1 MTAVKD
7 PFTKIAPR
15 LQSFEPGRQI
25 LGQYRIRAR
34 LGIGVHGVAYLA
46 RDRFIHTDRV
56 LKFPLNL
63 ESAREMAWL
72 AHKMVRLSHPFIV
85 QHFGVGQMMISGFS
99 LPFLI
104 TEYVEGPS
112 LAEFLADHGRQRV
125 GLFEALRYFA
135 DIAQAIGFAHSRGY
149 AHGDVHRD
157 NVLLATGKLAKTRR
171 YVAKL
176 NDFFPTSRR
185 ELRSARR
192 ADVRETGLLL
202 YEMLTRR
209 HKFQVAALGSQPSE
223 ICDLIRRCVSS
234 RTRRFTD
241 GRQLVQALKALQWV
255 D

>member
-1 MTAVKD
+1 MKD
-7 PFTKIAPR
+7 PFIRIAPR
-15 LQSFEPGRQI
+15 LKAFEPGRRI
-25 LGQYRIRAR
+25 VGQYDIRRRI
-34 LGIGVHGVAYLA
+34 GIGVHGVAYLA

-63 ESAREMAWL
+63 ESVREMAWL
-72 AHKMVRLSHPFIV
+72 AHRMVRLSHPFIV
-85 QHFGVGQMMISGFS
+85 QHFGVGQMMLSGLS

-112 LAEFLADHGRQRV
+112 LEEFLAARGRKRT
-125 GLFEALRYFA
+125 GLFEALTYFA
-135 DIAQAIGFAHSRGY
+135 DIAQAIAFAHSRGY

-157 NVLLATGKLAKTRR
+157 NVLLAVDHKIKDRR

-176 NDFFPTSRR
+176 NDFFPTPRR
-185 ELRSARR
+185 ELRAARR

-209 HKFQVAALGSQPSE
+209 KRYEVAALGSQPPE
-223 ICDLIRRCVSS
+223 IQDLIRRCVSS
-234 RTRRFTD
+234 RNRRFTD
-241 GRQLVQALKALQWV
+241 GRHLVRALKALQWI